1 MQQKPSPEVLT
12 RNGTASVRQ
21 INERHVVR
29 LLRIG
34 FVLMVL
40 LIVID
45 GLIGVHTILRIRENV
60 SRLNENQF
68 RTVFLIDEVQ
78 RAQATLSS
86 VVYELYVTPQ
96 GSNRDA
102 LAREVERTGRALSE
116 IFASIPK
123 NDEDIAQWREVERNS
138 LDMKADAEDLV
149 SASPSIAKDL
159 RDVSASREDLL
170 SAIASLIRSNHKHAS
185 EIRAEIDRM
194 ARRQVIEDAT
204 LLSLGVLV
212 ACLCAWLVIR
222 TARRLY
228 RQITEQSDE
237 LDRVSWQL
245 LEKQE
250 TLARRLSHELH
261 DELGQSLT
269 ALKTN
274 LSRHAASGCA
284 EPEWIRDSSDLLRDS
299 IRSAHEISQLLRPTI
314 LDDFGLESAL
324 NWLCERFEERNRI
337 EVTCRCEVAGRFDE
351 QTETHLFRI
360 AQEALTNVARHA
372 NASRVVVELNEDG
385 GAVVLRIAD
394 NGAGITSGSDRSR
407 PSFGLTGMRAR
418 ARSLRGE
425 MSIDTAPGE
434 GTQVKVSFHRMEVA
448 NAEEHPHLVS

>member
-1 MQQKPSPEVLT
+1 MPKYDS
-12 RNGTASVRQ
+12 
-21 INERHVVR
+21 IERHVVR

-34 FVLMVL
+34 FVLMLALVA
-40 LIVID
+40 ID
-45 GLIGVHTILRIRENV
+45 GLIGVQTILTIRENV
-60 SRLNENQF
+60 STLTDNQF
-68 RTVFLIDEVQ
+68 RTVVLIDEVQ

-86 VVYELYVTPQ
+86 VIYELS
-96 GSNRDA
+96 SNPAAADRA
-102 LAREVERTGRALSE
+102 LLAQEVQRAGQALREVFGN
-116 IFASIPK
+116 IPK
-123 NDEDIAQWREVERNS
+123 NDADVAKWQEVERNS
-138 LDMKADAEDLV
+138 FAMQADAQALLNGSSSAESDLTAV
-149 SASPSIAKDL
+149 TK
-159 RDVSASREDLL
+159 SRELLL
-170 SAIASLIRSNHKHAS
+170 STIAGLIHSNHQHAD
-185 EIRAEIDRM
+185 EIRREIDRI
-194 ARRQVIEDAT
+194 ARRQILEDTT
-204 LLSLGVLV
+204 LLSLGLLI

-228 RQITEQSDE
+228 RRVAEQSDE

-274 LSRHAASGCA
+274 LSRHAGSACA
-284 EPEWIRDSSDLLRDS
+284 EPEWLRDCTNLLRES

-324 NWLCERFEERNRI
+324 TWLCERFEERNRI
-337 EVTCRCEVAGRFDE
+337 QVACRCRVDGRFDE

-372 NASRVVVELNEDG
+372 KASKVTVDLTEDG
-385 GAVVLRIAD
+385 GSVVLRITD
-394 NGAGITSGSDRSR
+394 NGLGITAPRDTSR

-425 MSIDTAPGE
+425 MAIETAPGQ
-434 GTQVKVSFHRMEVA
+434 GTQVTVSFSRTEVA
-448 NAEEHPHLVS
+448 HAKEDPHLVG